1 MSDSA
6 RRRTE
11 LTQAS
16 LARAAAAAEG
26 RGVRSGRGVHSF
38 TLQLNFS
45 NSRTRSCVKSGYTV
59 DR

>member
-45 NSRTRSCVKSGYTV
+45 NSRTRS
-59 DR
+59 